1 MGEMTKETPVKA
13 IIRAAA
19 VLVLIVAAAPLFAI
33 DDQQKPARLVD
44 DVIRMTRAGVDEET
58 IVRFVEKSDGKIDVS
73 ADDLIAMTD
82 AKVSRKVIKAVLD
95 EADQRDG
102 TPRTERRTVVVS
114 PGYYPAYY
122 GPRYYDPFY
131 YYDPFWYGPR
141 FSFSVGF
148 GRYYG
153 GHRFGHRRW

>member
-1 MGEMTKETPVKA
+1 MKA

-19 VLVLIVAAAPLFAI
+19 VLVLIVAAVPLFAI
-33 DDQQKPARLVD
+33 DDQAKPARLID
-44 DVIRMTRAGVDEET
+44 DVIRMTHAGVDEDT
-58 IVRFVEKSDGKIDVS
+58 ILRFVEKSDGKVDVS

-95 EADQRDG
+95 EADERDG
-102 TPRTERRTVVVS
+102 TPRSERRVVATPRYS
-114 PGYYPAYY
+114 YYYPAYYY
-122 GPRYYDPFY
+122 GPRYYYDPYY

-153 GHRFGHRRW
+153 GHRFGHRR